1 MEFEWDEAKRVGNLR
16 KHGVDFAR
24 VAEFEW
30 HTSTVSVD
38 RRRPY
43 GELRLIASGF
53 ISDRLHI
60 LVFTYR
66 GARVRVISLRKAND
80 KEIAEHDETS

>member
-1 MEFEWDEAKRVGNLR
+1 MEFEWDEAKRFANLR

-24 VAEFEW
+24 VVAFEW
-30 HTSTVSVD
+30 QTSTAYLD
-38 RRRPY
+38 RRRHY

-53 ISDRLHI
+53 ISHRLHI

-66 GARVRVISLRKAND
+66 GSRIRVISLRKAND
-80 KEIAEHDETS
+80 KEIAEYEETS